1 VDVRVRVKM
10 EWFVAAFT
18 GAAYLGK
25 YWKKS
30 LENGDTS
37 YHLSSEDSNFE
48 KAESFSSPLTSL
60 KQPRRREKGKDIF
73 LDRRGSDEIFSDAG
87 SLDGSLTGDVASYTG
102 FNCEKI
108 RHFQNYNESD
118 FLSISNLAVPLSP
131 YDDNFKDGEGG
142 NEQNTSSFGNHGF
155 FRPEFSAKVIP
166 IHNSFGHKSFLSTKR
181 FPKHVSR
188 PLNSLESCFM
198 AQLYK
203 EHAKMEEYV
212 FSPLSS
218 PSTTRLF
225 RVSNGSRILNR
236 ENCSLISALTG
247 SKEHKLHK
255 AGREKD
261 KNVVGGV
268 PCLPKIGSLNDT
280 KKMKLDAVDGRSR
293 RSSFSDDLFSGK
305 LTQYGIV
312 SDLNKASLAYV
323 VFEML
328 VHIFVNLYIAGK
340 CG

>member
-1 VDVRVRVKM
+1 MRVTVKM
-10 EWFVAAFT
+10 DIVVVAAFA
-18 GAAYLGK
+18 GAGYLAK
-25 YWKKS
+25 YWKKR

-60 KQPRRREKGKDIF
+60 KQPRRREKGKDVF
-73 LDRRGSDEIFSDAG
+73 LDRRGSDEMFSDAS
-87 SLDGSLTGDVASYTG
+87 SLDGPSTGDVASYRG

-131 YDDNFKDGEGG
+131 YDDNFKDDSDG

-166 IHNSFGHKSFLSTKR
+166 IHNSFGQKTFLSTRR

-218 PSTTRLF
+218 PSTTTRLF

-236 ENCSLISALTG
+236 EDDTLISALTG
-247 SKEHKLHK
+247 SKERKLHK

-261 KNVVGGV
+261 NNVVGGV

-280 KKMKLDAVDGRSR
+280 RNMKLDAVHGRSR